1 MGTWLKIAARNL
13 AKNKRRS
20 FLTMTAIAF
29 GYAAV
34 NLFGGFTAYMYEGL
48 REGAVYG
55 TMRGHLTVFKA
66 GYLDKGQLDP
76 AAHFLG
82 PQELS
87 GMEDVWKA
95 VPQIILTTPQLGF
108 TGLISNG
115 KVSTIFIGRGIEAW
129 ALREFW
135 NRRLLTRVQEFEG
148 RPLDDA
154 QPDGVALSR
163 GLARLVDI
171 HLDETAVVLAN
182 TVDGLVNALDVTA
195 VQLIDVGASA
205 LEDKV
210 LLVPLGLARKLLD
223 TQGADRVVVLLQ
235 DHRQTEEVKGR
246 LGELFRSKGLAVDI
260 RTWIELSPE
269 YTRTKKMFDVI
280 FMFVFMIVFVIVVMS
295 VINTMSMAVFERT
308 REIGTLRALGL
319 KRLGV
324 LRLFGL
330 ESVLLGV
337 VGTVGGFLLTAG
349 GWLYVRM
356 AQPMWTPPTMVR
368 PVPLMILIVPEYL
381 AMSWIIMVCLCLLAS
396 LLPARRAARQNV
408 VEALGHV

>member
-1 MGTWLKIAARNL
+1 
-13 AKNKRRS
+13 
-20 FLTMTAIAF
+20 MTAIAF

-66 GYLDKGQLDP
+66 GFLQKGALDP
-76 AAHFLG
+76 MAYFLS
-82 PQELS
+82 PEELTL
-87 GMEDVWKA
+87 MESIWKTMPHVVMA
-95 VPQIILTTPQLGF
+95 TPQLGF

-115 KVSTIFIGRGIEAW
+115 KVSTIFIGRGIEAS
-129 ALREFW
+129 ALSEFW
-135 NRRLLTRVQEFEG
+135 KRRFLTRVQEFDG

-154 QPDGVALSR
+154 QPEGVALSR
-163 GLARLVDI
+163 GLARLVDVS
-171 HLDETAVVLAN
+171 LEGMAVVLAN
-182 TVDGLVNALDVTA
+182 TVDGLVNALDVTV

-210 LLVPLGLARKLLD
+210 LLAPLGFARKLVD
-223 TQGADRVVVLLQ
+223 TEGADRLVVLL
-235 DHRQTEEVKGR
+235 DEARWTETVKEQLR
-246 LGELFRSKGLAVDI
+246 EAFREKGLEMDI

-269 YTRTKKMFDVI
+269 YTRTRNMFDTI
-280 FMFVFMIVFVIVVMS
+280 FFFVFVIVFVIVVMS
-295 VINTMSMAVFERT
+295 VVNTMSMAVFERT

-319 KRLGV
+319 KRRGV

-330 ESVLLGV
+330 ESLLLGIA
-337 VGTVGGFLLTAG
+337 GTFTGAGLTAA
-349 GWLYVRM
+349 GWFYIKV

-368 PVPLMILIVPEYL
+368 PVPLEILIVPEYL
-381 AMSWIIMVCLCLLAS
+381 LLSWLIMVGLCLVAS